1 MEKIRIL
8 IVDDLPQVRQGLGTV
23 LQLAARRTSP
33 TTEVIGEARNGSEA
47 IQQARLLQPDVILM
61 DLEMPLI
68 DGYEATRRIKAELPA
83 TRIII
88 LSVHADPEAMQR
100 ARAAGADGFV
110 VKGASTQDLLN
121 AIQDRET
128 EHQPYAANKGE
139 TP

>member
-1 MEKIRIL
+1 MEKIRVL
-8 IVDDLPQVRQGLGTV
+8 IVDDLPQVRQGLATV
-23 LQLAARRTSP
+23 LELAARRTQP
-33 TTEVIGEARNGSEA
+33 AIEVVGEAQNGSEA

-68 DGYEATRRIKAELPA
+68 DGYETTRRIKAEQPA

-88 LSVHADPEAMQR
+88 LSVHADPEAIQH
-100 ARAAGADGFV
+100 AQDAGADSFI
-110 VKGASTQDLLN
+110 VKGASTQDLLK

-128 EHQPYAANKGE
+128 RHQPLAASKGE